1 MKFTTLTSVSLLL
14 VGSAVAEPI
23 VYMIRHGEKPSDG
36 SNGLSAA
43 GEERAQCL
51 TTVFGPSSSYNIG
64 YILAE
69 QPKSGM
75 SAFEHLNLCQTFQL
89 LTI

>member
-1 MKFTTLTSVSLLL
+1 MRLITLANASLLL
-14 VGSAVAEPI
+14 LGSATAEPI
-23 VYMIRHGEKPSDG
+23 IYMIRHGEKPSDG

-43 GEERAQCL
+43 GEQRAQCL

-69 QPKSGM
+69 KPKSGM
-75 SAFEHLNLCQTFQL
+75 
-89 LTI
+89 

>member
-1 MKFTTLTSVSLLL
+1 MKFITLTNVSLLL
-14 VGSAVAEPI
+14 LGSAVAEPI

-36 SNGLSAA
+36 SDGLSAE

-75 SAFEHLNLCQTFQL
+75 SAFEDLDRSQTSQVF
-89 LTI
+89 TT